1 MPKKKSKKQKYTYKS
16 FDFEFEKV
24 TQPILHKMEDHLNKY
39 YGSKCKVLTQGCRC
53 CEVWSAYEHFI
64 TLLM

>member
-1 MPKKKSKKQKYTYKS
+1 MAKKKQKYSYKS
-16 FDFEFEKV
+16 FDFEFEKT
-24 TQPILHKMEDHLNKY
+24 TQPVLKRMEDHLFKY
-39 YGSKCKVLTQGCRC
+39 YGPKCKAPAQGCRC